1 MTDGSEV
8 ERWTEERTVFQRV
21 YDVIVGT
28 GAYESAADIADRAAC
43 STNGAREAL
52 VQLVE
57 MGIAEQREGR
67 PASYRRNDAY
77 LTWKRVERLAREHT
91 AEELREKLA
100 ELSAADDRFRDRFGV
115 SDPDAVS
122 TADVPVD
129 DHEAIEECWEALGEW
144 RTVRRD
150 VRVLRRAVQRA
161 ESTGDDWVR
170 A

>member
-8 ERWTEERTVFQRV
+8 DRWTGERTVFQRV

-28 GAYESAADIADRAAC
+28 ESFESAADVADRAAC

-52 VQLVE
+52 DQLVE
-57 MGIAEQREGR
+57 MGIAQRSEGR

-77 LTWKRVERLAREHT
+77 LTWKRVERLAHEHSV
-91 AEELREKLA
+91 EELREKLA
-100 ELSAADDRFRDRFGV
+100 ELTAAEDRFRERFDV
-115 SDPDAVS
+115 ADPDAVS
-122 TADVPVD
+122 PADVPVD
-129 DHEAIEECWEALGEW
+129 DHEAMEKRWEALGEW

-161 ESTGDDWVR
+161 ESTGDDRVR